1 MIQFGKR
8 AFRKLTSG
16 NGIFGKM
23 AFGKD
28 PIRICFIIDQPSNKY
43 FLIFPR
49 LPEQFLWT
57 SCTVVPPKA
66 VLAGLLGFSGK
77 WKEVGNGST
86 IDESMEHYLVTCW
99 N

>member
-1 MIQFGKR
+1 MLHIYYQGYSTGTR
-8 AFRKLTSG
+8 NRSDQ
-16 NGIFGKM
+16 NRSIF
-23 AFGKD
+23 
-28 PIRICFIIDQPSNKY
+28 SY
-43 FLIFPR
+43 FPD
-49 LPEQFLWT
+49 FLNS
-57 SCTVVPPKA
+57 SCGLLVPPKA